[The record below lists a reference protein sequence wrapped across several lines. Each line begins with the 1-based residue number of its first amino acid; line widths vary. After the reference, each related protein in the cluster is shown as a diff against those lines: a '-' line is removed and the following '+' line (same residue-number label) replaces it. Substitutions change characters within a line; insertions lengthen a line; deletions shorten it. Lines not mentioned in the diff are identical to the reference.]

1 MNAAKR
7 IELGIIIRSE
17 DDRCYIHKWHGEYC
31 FFADGML
38 IGSKNSLAELL
49 EKLRE
54 LVSQLSEDVA
64 RQSAVQSILQQMED

>member
-17 DDRCYIHKWHGEYC
+17 DDRCYIHKWRGEYC

-38 IGSKNSLAELL
+38 IGYKNSLAELL

-54 LVSQLSEDVA
+54 MVSQLSEDA
-64 RQSAVQSILQQMED
+64 ERQASVQSILAEME